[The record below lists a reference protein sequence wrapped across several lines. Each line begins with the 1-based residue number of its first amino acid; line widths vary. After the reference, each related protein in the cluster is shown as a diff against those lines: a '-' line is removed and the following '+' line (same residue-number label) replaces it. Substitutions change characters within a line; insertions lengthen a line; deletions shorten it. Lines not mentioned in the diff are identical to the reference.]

1 MNKLTALHKL
11 ASAYHYLYPT
21 DAGQDALNLLSDKF
35 HRVRRSML
43 LVDLAPAPKCT
54 EGFNP
59 KGPTHL

>member
-21 DAGQDALNLLSDKF
+21 SAPQSALNTLSKLF
-35 HRVRRSML
+35 YEVRDSTYL
-43 LVDLAPAPKCT
+43 IQLAPAPKCT

-59 KGPTHL
+59 KGPTQL